1 LTKKVTF
8 GARPK
13 PAAAIDPVAADAFV
27 SGGSEQ
33 QVVTPTMSAEQG
45 TRELEKKADKPK
57 PKRLTIDLDPDLH
70 LRLKTLV
77 PRAGTTIADLARDMF
92 SEWADKQEGKAR

>member
-1 LTKKVTF
+1 MTKKVTF

-13 PAAAIDPVAADAFV
+13 PAPVIDPVAADAFV

-33 QVVTPTMSAEQG
+33 PVAVSVQSAGQG
-45 TRELEKKADKPK
+45 MQEPEKRADKPK

-77 PRAGTTIADLARDMF
+77 PRAGTTIADLAREMF
-92 SEWADKQEGKAR
+92 SEWADKQEGKTR

>member
-1 LTKKVTF
+1 MTQKKSSF

-13 PAAAIDPVAADAFV
+13 PVAAIVDPVAADAFV
-27 SGGSEQ
+27 SGG
-33 QVVTPTMSAEQG
+33 AEQP
-45 TRELEKKADKPK
+45 TTPRLVEQAPAPVEKVK

-92 SEWADKQEGKAR
+92 SEWADKQEGKTR